1 MMSGGGPRCGAPLRK
16 RGDPAL
22 CVDRVEVVGNGLQQ
36 RVEAGF
42 AGLGAFSQ
50 ALADAQV
57 ALHGPERGQRQQC
70 HQQAADQRQPLAVS
84 CRLRHGLV
92 GSGQTSALVL
102 FDGIEHAAQA
112 IHQLLAARTLQPL
125 DGDGQALAAAR
136 LDVLRGDLQPCG
148 DGRVEGVEPVP
159 AGVFAPT
166 QLFEQCASPPFQ
178 LFEAAFVGFEVA
190 RVGGQHEAAR
200 AGLDVL
206 QRRQHGLDRGDDF
219 QAVADR
225 AIGFKQRFLGALA
238 LPAEG
243 DEQDRREQKR
253 QPMPS
258 FRGACRQTRT
268 PLAGIYTSL

>member
-1 MMSGGGPRCGAPLRK
+1 MACSSASRRASPAWAPSASRW
-16 RGDPAL
+16 RM
-22 CVDRVEVVGNGLQQ
+22 R
-36 RVEAGF
+36 
-42 AGLGAFSQ
+42 
-50 ALADAQV
+50 
-57 ALHGPERGQRQQC
+57 
-70 HQQAADQRQPLAVS
+70 
-84 CRLRHGLV
+84 RLRCTAQNAA
-92 GSGQTSALVL
+92 SDSSATSRLPISASRWLCCV
-102 FDGIEHAAQA
+102 ACATA
-112 IHQLLAARTLQPL
+112 S
-125 DGDGQALAAAR
+125 LAAAR
-136 LDVLRGDLQPCG
+136 RRRSCCSTALSMPRKRSISSLLPERCSRSMVMARPSLRRDWMFCAATCS
-148 DGRVEGVEPVP
+148 RAAMVESRGVEPVP

-225 AIGFKQRFLGALA
+225 TIGFKQRFLGALA